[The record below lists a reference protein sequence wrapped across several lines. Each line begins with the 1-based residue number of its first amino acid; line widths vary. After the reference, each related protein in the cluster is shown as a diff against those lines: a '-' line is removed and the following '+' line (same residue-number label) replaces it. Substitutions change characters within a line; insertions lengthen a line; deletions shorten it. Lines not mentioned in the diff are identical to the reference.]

1 MLSNDVIITIAQA
14 IIANAN
20 VLQSLVDHLPVET
33 KEAVASVVTPAP
45 AAQVVKSKK
54 AEKVEPAP
62 VVAAPLPVIEPVAAP
77 VFTAPVPVVATPA
90 PVAAQMPPPPVFT
103 SVVNPLN
110 TTTDT
115 KSMGNVA
122 APFSDPKGLL
132 AYVIA
137 SYNALGAQKGAGI
150 QQVLVA
156 NGYQNINDVQPDH
169 YAALYAGIEALKA

>member
-1 MLSNDVIITIAQA
+1 MLSNDAIITIAQA

-45 AAQVVKSKK
+45 AAQVVKPKK
-54 AEKVEPAP
+54 VEKVEPAP

-77 VFTAPVPVVATPA
+77 VFTVPAPVVATPA

-103 SVVNPLN
+103 QLAPAPAH
-110 TTTDT
+110 
-115 KSMGNVA
+115 VA
-122 APFSDPKGLL
+122 TSAPFSDPKGLL

>member
-33 KEAVASVVTPAP
+33 KDAVASVVTPAP

-62 VVAAPLPVIEPVAAP
+62 VVATPAPVAAP
-77 VFTAPVPVVATPA
+77 APVVATPA

-103 SVVNPLN
+103 APAQSAPAH
-110 TTTDT
+110 
-115 KSMGNVA
+115 VA
-122 APFSDPKGLL
+122 TSAPFSDPKGLL

-169 YAALYAGIEALKA
+169 YAALYAGIEALKV

>member
-1 MLSNDVIITIAQA
+1 MLSNEVIITIAQA

-77 VFTAPVPVVATPA
+77 VPVVATPA
-90 PVAAQMPPPPVFT
+90 PVVQAAAQMPPPPVFT

-137 SYNALGAQKGAGI
+137 SYNALGAHKGAGI

>member
-77 VFTAPVPVVATPA
+77 APVVATPA

-103 SVVNPLN
+103 APAQSAPAH
-110 TTTDT
+110 
-115 KSMGNVA
+115 VA
-122 APFSDPKGLL
+122 TSAPFSDPKGLL

-169 YAALYAGIEALKA
+169 YAALYAGIEALKV

>member
-1 MLSNDVIITIAQA
+1 MLSNEVIITIAQA

-45 AAQVVKSKK
+45 AAQVIKSKK

-77 VFTAPVPVVATPA
+77 APVVATPA
-90 PVAAQMPPPPVFT
+90 PVAAQMPPPPVFYAPAQSAPAHVAT
-103 SVVNPLN
+103 S
-110 TTTDT
+110 
-115 KSMGNVA
+115 

-137 SYNALGAQKGAGI
+137 SYNALGAHKGAGI

-169 YAALYAGIEALKA
+169 YAALYAGIEALKV

>member
-45 AAQVVKSKK
+45 AAQVVKPKK
-54 AEKVEPAP
+54 EPVVPNVTPAPTPVVPVMVTPTPVVPVVPEP
-62 VVAAPLPVIEPVAAP
+62 VVASPSNV
-77 VFTAPVPVVATPA
+77 
-90 PVAAQMPPPPVFT
+90 MPPPPVFT
-103 SVVNPLN
+103 QLAPAPVQAG
-110 TTTDT
+110 TTAA
-115 KSMGNVA
+115 A

-169 YAALYAGIEALKA
+169 YAALYAGIEALKV

>member
-33 KEAVASVVTPAP
+33 KEAVASVVTHAP

-77 VFTAPVPVVATPA
+77 APVVATPA
-90 PVAAQMPPPPVFT
+90 PVAAQMPPPPVFYAPAQSAPAHVAT
-103 SVVNPLN
+103 S
-110 TTTDT
+110 
-115 KSMGNVA
+115 

-137 SYNALGAQKGAGI
+137 SYNALGAHKGAGI

-169 YAALYAGIEALKA
+169 YAALYAGIEALKV

>member
-33 KEAVASVVTPAP
+33 KEAVASVVTPVP

-62 VVAAPLPVIEPVAAP
+62 VAAAPLPVIEPVAAP
-77 VFTAPVPVVATPA
+77 VPVVATPA
-90 PVAAQMPPPPVFT
+90 PVVQAAVQMPPPPVFT
-103 SVVNPLN
+103 APAQSAPAH
-110 TTTDT
+110 
-115 KSMGNVA
+115 VA
-122 APFSDPKGLL
+122 TSAPFSDPKGLL

-137 SYNALGAQKGAGI
+137 SYNTLGAQKGAGI

-169 YAALYAGIEALKA
+169 YAALYAGIEALKV

>member
-33 KEAVASVVTPAP
+33 KEAVASVVTPVP

-103 SVVNPLN
+103 QLAPAPAH
-110 TTTDT
+110 
-115 KSMGNVA
+115 VA
-122 APFSDPKGLL
+122 TSAPFSDPKGLL

>member
-45 AAQVVKSKK
+45 AAQVVKPKK
-54 AEKVEPAP
+54 VEKVEPAP

-77 VFTAPVPVVATPA
+77 VPVVATPA
-90 PVAAQMPPPPVFT
+90 PVVQAAAQMPPPPVFT

>member
-33 KEAVASVVTPAP
+33 REAVASVVTPAP
-45 AAQVVKSKK
+45 AAQVVKPKK
-54 AEKVEPAP
+54 VEKVEPAP

-77 VFTAPVPVVATPA
+77 VFTVPAPVVATPA

-103 SVVNPLN
+103 APSQSAPA
-110 TTTDT
+110 
-115 KSMGNVA
+115 VA
-122 APFSDPKGLL
+122 SIGLAPFSDPKGLL

-169 YAALYAGIEALKA
+169 YAALYAGIEALKV

>member
-1 MLSNDVIITIAQA
+1 MLSNEVIITIAQA

-77 VFTAPVPVVATPA
+77 VPVVATPA
-90 PVAAQMPPPPVFT
+90 PVVQAAAQMPPPPVFT

>member
-1 MLSNDVIITIAQA
+1 MLSNEVIITIAQA

-54 AEKVEPAP
+54 VEKVEPAP
-62 VVAAPLPVIEPVAAP
+62 VAAAPLPVIEPVAAP
-77 VFTAPVPVVATPA
+77 APVVATPA

-103 SVVNPLN
+103 APAQSAPAH
-110 TTTDT
+110 
-115 KSMGNVA
+115 VA
-122 APFSDPKGLL
+122 TSAPFSDPKGLL

-169 YAALYAGIEALKA
+169 YAALYAGIEALKV

>member
-77 VFTAPVPVVATPA
+77 APVVATPA
-90 PVAAQMPPPPVFT
+90 PVAAQMPPPPVFYAPAQSAPAHVAT
-103 SVVNPLN
+103 S
-110 TTTDT
+110 
-115 KSMGNVA
+115 

-169 YAALYAGIEALKA
+169 YAALYAGIEALKV

>member
-33 KEAVASVVTPAP
+33 KEAVASVVTPVP

-77 VFTAPVPVVATPA
+77 VPVVATPA
-90 PVAAQMPPPPVFT
+90 PVVQAAAQMPPPPVFT

>member
-33 KEAVASVVTPAP
+33 KEAVASVVTPVP

-103 SVVNPLN
+103 QLAPAPAQAGP
-110 TTTDT
+110 TA
-115 KSMGNVA
+115 VA

>member
-14 IIANAN
+14 IIANAK

-33 KEAVASVVTPAP
+33 KEAVASVVTPAL
-45 AAQVVKSKK
+45 AAQAAKSKK

-77 VFTAPVPVVATPA
+77 VFTAPAPVVATPA

-103 SVVNPLN
+103 APAQSAPAH
-110 TTTDT
+110 
-115 KSMGNVA
+115 VA
-122 APFSDPKGLL
+122 TSAPFSDPKGLL

-169 YAALYAGIEALKA
+169 YAALYAGIEALKV

>member
-1 MLSNDVIITIAQA
+1 MLSNEVIITIAQA

-45 AAQVVKSKK
+45 AAQVVKPKK
-54 AEKVEPAP
+54 AEKVEPAS
-62 VVAAPLPVIEPVAAP
+62 VAAPLPVIEPVAAP
-77 VFTAPVPVVATPA
+77 APVVATPA

-103 SVVNPLN
+103 APAQSAPAH
-110 TTTDT
+110 
-115 KSMGNVA
+115 VA
-122 APFSDPKGLL
+122 TSAPFSDPKGLL

-169 YAALYAGIEALKA
+169 YAALYAGIEALKV

>member
-45 AAQVVKSKK
+45 AAQVVKPKK
-54 AEKVEPAP
+54 VEKVEPAP

-77 VFTAPVPVVATPA
+77 V
-90 PVAAQMPPPPVFT
+90 AAQMPPPPVFT
-103 SVVNPLN
+103 QLAPAPAH
-110 TTTDT
+110 
-115 KSMGNVA
+115 VA
-122 APFSDPKGLL
+122 TSAPFSDPKGLL

>member
-77 VFTAPVPVVATPA
+77 V
-90 PVAAQMPPPPVFT
+90 AAQMPPPPVFT
-103 SVVNPLN
+103 TPSQSAPALA
-110 TTTDT
+110 
-115 KSMGNVA
+115 SFGL

-156 NGYQNINDVQPDH
+156 NGYQNINDVQADH
-169 YAALYAGIEALKA
+169 YAALYAGIEALKV

>member
-1 MLSNDVIITIAQA
+1 MLSNDVIITIANA

-45 AAQVVKSKK
+45 TAQVVKSKK
-54 AEKVEPAP
+54 EPVVPNATPAPTPVVPVMVTPTQVVPVVPAP
-62 VVAAPLPVIEPVAAP
+62 VVASPSNV
-77 VFTAPVPVVATPA
+77 
-90 PVAAQMPPPPVFT
+90 MPPPPVFT
-103 SVVNPLN
+103 AAAEFVKPADPI
-110 TTTDT
+110 T
-115 KSMGNVA
+115 A

-137 SYNALGAQKGAGI
+137 SYNSLGAQKGAGI

>member
-103 SVVNPLN
+103 APSQSAPA
-110 TTTDT
+110 
-115 KSMGNVA
+115 VA
-122 APFSDPKGLL
+122 SIGLAPFSDPKGLL

-169 YAALYAGIEALKA
+169 YAALYAGIEALKV

>member
-54 AEKVEPAP
+54 AEKVEP
-62 VVAAPLPVIEPVAAP
+62 AP

-169 YAALYAGIEALKA
+169 YAALYAGIEALKV